1 MSKRNKQD
9 AKEGAKKRRS
19 TISKR
24 RVVIFKSELLSPDSE
39 ENPTFV
45 QIRHPSSGNGA
56 TFLFS
61 GDNKKVLEVMQFS
74 DSKRSYFIDDSVSSD
89 GDTYFCTPMDPL
101 FLALPYLMKTKRCC
115 PLDQTL
121 ADEEFPE
128 VERLVHC
135 TMDVSLIADRRGDE
149 SLNAFIYNEEKTLLW
164 LQTKLE
170 RLIAVLKEKNIN
182 TSKTVAVSAN
192 FVKTDDDED
201 SGVNYMR
208 YAYGMILDYIPE
220 SLATKFAEFI
230 KLPPEPEKSNKRKEI
245 VSPSQPNGKK
255 SKVEEE
261 EDSYEPKTPAAKQDK
276 KTPSAK
282 EQALAKAA
290 KGTKSI
296 SSFFKK
302 K

>member
-1 MSKRNKQD
+1 
-9 AKEGAKKRRS
+9 
-19 TISKR
+19 
-24 RVVIFKSELLSPDSE
+24 
-39 ENPTFV
+39 
-45 QIRHPSSGNGA
+45 
-56 TFLFS
+56 
-61 GDNKKVLEVMQFS
+61 
-74 DSKRSYFIDDSVSSD
+74 
-89 GDTYFCTPMDPL
+89 
-101 FLALPYLMKTKRCC
+101 
-115 PLDQTL
+115 
-121 ADEEFPE
+121 
-128 VERLVHC
+128 
-135 TMDVSLIADRRGDE
+135 MDVSLIADRRGDE

-182 TSKTVAVSAN
+182 TSKTVAISAN
-192 FVKTDDDED
+192 FVKNEDDED

-208 YAYGMILDYIPE
+208 YAYGMLLDYIPE
-220 SLATKFAEFI
+220 ALATKLAEFI

-245 VSPSQPNGKK
+245 VSPARPNGKK
-255 SKVEEE
+255 SKVDEEE
-261 EDSYEPKTPAAKQDK
+261 EDNYEAKSSVPKQDK